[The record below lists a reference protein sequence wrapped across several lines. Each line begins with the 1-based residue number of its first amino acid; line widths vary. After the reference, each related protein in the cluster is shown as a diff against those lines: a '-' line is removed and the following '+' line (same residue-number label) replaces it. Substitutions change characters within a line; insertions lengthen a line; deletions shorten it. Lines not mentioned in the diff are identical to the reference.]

1 MARAEVVMVHHS
13 RNRTF
18 AHFEQYGDTTIIY
31 RCNKIIANMP
41 EEILKIN
48 LFSSK
53 RIPCGGEKL
62 KSPHWQLSQ
71 AAAADKQLPAI
82 EQQ

>member
-1 MARAEVVMVHHS
+1 
-13 RNRTF
+13 
-18 AHFEQYGDTTIIY
+18 
-31 RCNKIIANMP
+31 MP

-62 KSPHWQLSQ
+62 KSPHWRLSQ
-71 AAAADKQLPAI
+71 AAAADKQLPAM

>member
-1 MARAEVVMVHHS
+1 
-13 RNRTF
+13 
-18 AHFEQYGDTTIIY
+18 
-31 RCNKIIANMP
+31 MP

-62 KSPHWQLSQ
+62 KSPHWWLSQ
-71 AAAADKQLPAI
+71 AAAADRQTENNNKAKRLKI
-82 EQQ
+82 KTNNRLTCDI